1 MTQPAE
7 LVQTSVGCGT
17 SVPRRCTLLWY
28 TIDRCIVVQMAIQT
42 FANTAVERF
51 FLHGQGSA
59 KAPWSAVRN
68 VAQRKLDMLD
78 YASRL
83 EDLRAPPGNRLEA
96 LKGKLFGFYSI
107 RINDQW
113 RIVFRWTEHGPS
125 DVDIVDYH

>member
-1 MTQPAE
+1 
-7 LVQTSVGCGT
+7 
-17 SVPRRCTLLWY
+17 
-28 TIDRCIVVQMAIQT
+28 MAIQT
-42 FANTAVERF
+42 FASTAIERF
-51 FLHGQGSA
+51 FLHGQTSA

-68 VAQRKLDMLD
+68 VAKRKLDMLD

-96 LKGKLFGFYSI
+96 LKGKLVGFYSI

-113 RIVFRWTEHGPS
+113 RIVFQWTEHGPS